1 MTGGNKLASKNL
13 LYIETGWIPLYKR
26 REDHRL
32 IQLFKIYHNKTPD
45 YLYELLQTLLSQGN
59 QYNTRNTNSIR
70 EIHTRTR
77 LYFNSF
83 FPKTIRRWNLIPSE
97 IQDNPSLAN
106 FKKYL
111 NPLRVK
117 IPVYYNTGSRKSQ
130 ILHSKLRL
138 ECSDLRFHLFR
149 RNLCASPL
157 CSCGSIENT
166 EHYLLHCPKYNDIR
180 RTTIHTLTYYTDIN
194 IALLLYGLP
203 DLDVRT
209 NRHVFEMVHAFISG
223 SKRFT

>member
-45 YLYELLQTLLSQGN
+45 YLYELLQTLLSQVN

-70 EIHTRTR
+70 EIHTRTQ

-97 IQDNPSLAN
+97 IQNNPSLAN

-117 IPVYYNTGSRKSQ
+117 IPVYYKKS
-130 ILHSKLRL
+130 
-138 ECSDLRFHLFR
+138 
-149 RNLCASPL
+149 NL
-157 CSCGSIENT
+157 T
-166 EHYLLHCPKYNDIR
+166 
-180 RTTIHTLTYYTDIN
+180 
-194 IALLLYGLP
+194 
-203 DLDVRT
+203 
-209 NRHVFEMVHAFISG
+209 FETKTRV
-223 SKRFT
+223 